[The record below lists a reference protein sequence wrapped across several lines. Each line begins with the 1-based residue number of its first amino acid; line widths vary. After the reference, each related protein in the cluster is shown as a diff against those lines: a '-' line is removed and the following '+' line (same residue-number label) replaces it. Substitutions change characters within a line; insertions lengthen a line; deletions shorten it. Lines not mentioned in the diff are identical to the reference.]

1 MRRSQ
6 TTRSRARLS
15 PLGVFL
21 ALVCLTLSALS
32 PDGLRA
38 SASSGTTFFVTNVN
52 DTGPGSLRQAIID
65 ANSNPGPD
73 TIAFNIAGASR
84 TIKPVVSLPAIT
96 DTVTIDGTTQP
107 GFAGAPVIELNGAN
121 SVSNA
126 LGIGAPGTVV
136 RGLVING
143 FNLGGIGIGSAGSGS
158 RIEGCYIGT
167 DVTGTVAVPNGGPGI
182 SIGSSNNVIGGT
194 TPAARNVISGNGGE
208 GIEIE
213 VFCCTG
219 TTPSANGNVVEGNYI
234 GLNAAGDAAIPNGR
248 EGVFISTSSSEGTVA
263 GNVVGGTEPGAGNV
277 ISGNKFDGLF
287 IGSFQTTGTV
297 VKGNFI
303 GTDATGSLSIPN
315 SGDGLHVDFARNNVI
330 GGSEPG
336 ARNVISGNGINGGG
350 TGRGNG
356 ITLGG
361 SGSVVRGNY
370 VGVNAAGNAPI
381 PNLLHGVS
389 VSGTNQAV
397 GGVGAGEG
405 NTIAFNG
412 EDGIICAGSSSTG
425 NTFRGNSIFSNGGIF
440 TSATIGIDLLGA
452 FGVTPNDAGD
462 SDNGANNLQNFP
474 VLTSVTPVVGGVNV
488 KGTLNSTASTTFAL
502 DFYANSVCDASGNG
516 EGARR
521 FGSADVTTDAGG
533 DASFDVT
540 FPTSLPANQVVTATA
555 TDPAGN
561 TSEFSQCSQTAQAV
575 GSVGF
580 ADSNVTVSEAAG
592 TASFTVNRT
601 GGSAGTITVNYSVV
615 GVTATAGSDFTPTQG
630 TLTFADGET
639 SKNIIVPIINDDL
652 DEPSGE
658 TAKVTLSTSGDLDTL
673 GALSVAT
680 LTIID
685 DDPPPSAS
693 IGDATVTEGD
703 SGTTA
708 ATFTVSLSAASGKTI
723 TFSFA
728 TADGTANAGS
738 DYQSAAG
745 TLTFNPGETSKTV
758 SVPVIG
764 DTAFEP
770 DETFFV
776 NLNNPVNVTLARAQG
791 VGTIVNDDSS
801 VQFAAG
807 AAAVDESA
815 GSVQVMVTRAGVLSG
830 TCSVGY
836 ATSDGTASQ
845 RSDYNLALGTLRF
858 APGEASKVI
867 SVFITDDAL
876 VENPETFNVTLS
888 GPVGCSLGSPSAAVV
903 TINSDDASAGPNP
916 IDGAQ
921 FFVRQHYRDFLN
933 REPDT
938 PGLQFW
944 TSGITSCG
952 ADANCVEVKRINTSA
967 AFFLSIEFQDT
978 GYLVERFYKTAF
990 GDAAGSSTFPN
1001 PHQLAVPVVRLDEF
1015 LRDTQEIGSTP
1026 AQVVVG
1032 VGDWQQQLEANK
1044 NAFALEFVTRQR
1056 FADAFPSSLTADQFV
1071 RQLNANAGG
1080 VLADAD
1086 ITQLDNIF
1094 GGPSVSSNDASK
1106 RAQVVRSVAEN
1117 ALLNANEKN
1126 RAFVLMQ
1133 YFGYLRRNPNDAP
1146 DSDYTGYDFWLQ
1158 KLNQFNG
1165 NFIQAEM
1172 VKAFITSTEYRQRFG
1187 TP

>member
-32 PDGLRA
+32 LNGLRA

-52 DTGPGSLRQAIID
+52 DTGPGSLRQAILD

-84 TIKPVVSLPAIT
+84 TIKPVLSLPAIT

-107 GFAGAPVIELNGAN
+107 GFAGAPVIELSGAN

-143 FNLGGIGIGSAGSGS
+143 FNFGGIGIGSAGSGS
-158 RIEGCYIGT
+158 RVEGCYIGT

-194 TPAARNVISGNGGE
+194 TPAARNVISGNGSE

-219 TTPSANGNVVEGNYI
+219 TTPSANGNVIEGNYI

-263 GNVVGGTEPGAGNV
+263 NHVVGGT
-277 ISGNKFDGLF
+277 
-287 IGSFQTTGTV
+287 
-297 VKGNFI
+297 
-303 GTDATGSLSIPN
+303 
-315 SGDGLHVDFARNNVI
+315 
-330 GGSEPG
+330 EPG
-336 ARNVISGNGINGGG
+336 ARNVISGNGISGGG

-361 SGSVVRGNY
+361 SGNVVRGNY
-370 VGVNAAGNAPI
+370 VGVNAAGNAPLS
-381 PNLLHGVS
+381 NLLHGVA
-389 VSGTNQAV
+389 VIGMNQTV

-412 EDGIICAGSSSTG
+412 EDGIVCGGSTATG
-425 NTFRGNSIFSNGGIF
+425 NTFRGNSIFSNGIF
-440 TSATIGIDLLGA
+440 ISTSATVGIDLLGA

-462 SDNGANNLQNFP
+462 GDTGANNLQNFP
-474 VLTSVTPVVGGVNV
+474 VLTSVTPVGGGVNV

-540 FPTSLPANQVVTATA
+540 FPASLPANQVVTATA

-639 SKNIIVPIINDDL
+639 SKNIIVPIINDNL
-652 DEPSGE
+652 DEPFGE

-680 LTIID
+680 LTIAD
-685 DDPPPSAS
+685 DAPPPSAS
-693 IGDATVTEGD
+693 VGDATVTEGD

-708 ATFTVSLSAASGKTI
+708 ATFTVSLSAPSGKPVTI
-723 TFSFA
+723 SFA
-728 TADGTANAGS
+728 TADATATAGS
-738 DYQSAAG
+738 DYQPTSG
-745 TLTFNPGETSKTV
+745 TL
-758 SVPVIG
+758 
-764 DTAFEP
+764 
-770 DETFFV
+770 
-776 NLNNPVNVTLARAQG
+776 
-791 VGTIVNDDSS
+791 
-801 VQFAAG
+801 
-807 AAAVDESA
+807 
-815 GSVQVMVTRAGVLSG
+815 
-830 TCSVGY
+830 
-836 ATSDGTASQ
+836 
-845 RSDYNLALGTLRF
+845 
-858 APGEASKVI
+858 
-867 SVFITDDAL
+867 
-876 VENPETFNVTLS
+876 
-888 GPVGCSLGSPSAAVV
+888 
-903 TINSDDASAGPNP
+903 
-916 IDGAQ
+916 
-921 FFVRQHYRDFLN
+921 
-933 REPDT
+933 
-938 PGLQFW
+938 
-944 TSGITSCG
+944 
-952 ADANCVEVKRINTSA
+952 
-967 AFFLSIEFQDT
+967 
-978 GYLVERFYKTAF
+978 
-990 GDAAGSSTFPN
+990 
-1001 PHQLAVPVVRLDEF
+1001 
-1015 LRDTQEIGSTP
+1015 
-1026 AQVVVG
+1026 
-1032 VGDWQQQLEANK
+1032 
-1044 NAFALEFVTRQR
+1044 
-1056 FADAFPSSLTADQFV
+1056 
-1071 RQLNANAGG
+1071 
-1080 VLADAD
+1080 
-1086 ITQLDNIF
+1086 
-1094 GGPSVSSNDASK
+1094 
-1106 RAQVVRSVAEN
+1106 
-1117 ALLNANEKN
+1117 
-1126 RAFVLMQ
+1126 
-1133 YFGYLRRNPNDAP
+1133 
-1146 DSDYTGYDFWLQ
+1146 
-1158 KLNQFNG
+1158 
-1165 NFIQAEM
+1165 
-1172 VKAFITSTEYRQRFG
+1172 
-1187 TP
+1187 

>member
-1 MRRSQ
+1 
-6 TTRSRARLS
+6 
-15 PLGVFL
+15 VFL

-32 PDGLRA
+32 LNGLRA

-52 DTGPGSLRQAIID
+52 DTGPGSLRQAILD

-84 TIKPVVSLPAIT
+84 TIKPVLSLPAIT

-107 GFAGAPVIELNGAN
+107 GFAGAPVIELSGAN

-143 FNLGGIGIGSAGSGS
+143 FNFGGIGIGSAGSGS
-158 RIEGCYIGT
+158 RVEGCYIGT

-194 TPAARNVISGNGGE
+194 TPAARNVISGNGSE

-219 TTPSANGNVVEGNYI
+219 TTPSANGNVIEGNYI

-263 GNVVGGTEPGAGNV
+263 NNVVGGTEPGAGNV

-315 SGDGLHVDFARNNVI
+315 SGDGLRVDLARNNVV

-336 ARNVISGNGINGGG
+336 ARNVISGNGISGGG

-361 SGSVVRGNY
+361 SGNVVRGNY
-370 VGVNAAGNAPI
+370 VGVNAAGNAPLS
-381 PNLLHGVS
+381 NLLHGVA
-389 VSGTNQAV
+389 VIGMNQTV

-412 EDGIICAGSSSTG
+412 EDGIVCGGSTATG
-425 NTFRGNSIFSNGGIF
+425 NTFRGNSIFSNGIF
-440 TSATIGIDLLGA
+440 ISTSATVGIDLLGA

-462 SDNGANNLQNFP
+462 GDTGANNLQNFP
-474 VLTSVTPVVGGVNV
+474 VLTSVTPVGGGVNV

-540 FPTSLPANQVVTATA
+540 FPASLPANQVVTATA

-639 SKNIIVPIINDDL
+639 SKNIIVPIINDNL
-652 DEPSGE
+652 DEPFGE

-680 LTIID
+680 LTIAD

-693 IGDATVTEGD
+693 VGDATVTEGD

-708 ATFTVSLSAASGKTI
+708 ATFTVSLSAPSGKPVTI
-723 TFSFA
+723 SFA
-728 TADGTANAGS
+728 TADATATAGS
-738 DYQSAAG
+738 DYQPTSG
-745 TLTFNPGETSKTV
+745 TLTFNPGETTKTV
-758 SVPVIG
+758 AVPIVG
-764 DTAFEP
+764 DTTFEP

-776 NLNNPVNVTLARAQG
+776 NLSNPVNATLARAQG
-791 VGTIVNDDSS
+791 VGTITNDDSS
-801 VQFAAG
+801 VQFG
-807 AAAVDESA
+807 ASAMAVDESA
-815 GSVQVMVTRAGVLSG
+815 GSVQVAVTRSGVLSG
-830 TCSVGY
+830 VCAVDYT
-836 ATSDGTASQ
+836 TSDGTASQ

-867 SVFITDDAL
+867 NVFITDDAL
-876 VENPETFNVTLS
+876 VEGPETFNITLNN
-888 GPVGCSLGSPSAAVV
+888 PVGCSLGSPSAAVV

-916 IDGAQ
+916 IEGAQ

-933 REPDT
+933 RDPDAA
-938 PGLQFW
+938 GLQFW

-952 ADANCVEVKRINTSA
+952 ADSRCVEVKRINTSA
-967 AFFLSIEFQDT
+967 AFFLSIEFQET
-978 GYLVERFYKTAF
+978 GYLVERMYKAAF
-990 GDAAGSSTFPN
+990 GDAAGSSTLGGA
-1001 PHQLAVPVVRLDEF
+1001 HTLAVPVVRLSEF

-1026 AQVVVG
+1026 AQVIVG
-1032 VGDWQQQLEANK
+1032 QGNWQQQLEDNK
-1044 NAFALEFVTRQR
+1044 QAFALEFVQRQR
-1056 FADAFPSSLTADQFV
+1056 FADAFPSSLSADQFV
-1071 RQLNANAGG
+1071 RRLNANAGG
-1080 VLADAD
+1080 VLAEAD
-1086 ITQLDNIF
+1086 ITQLDALF
-1094 GGPSVSSNDASK
+1094 GGPSAPSDDAAK
-1106 RAQVVRSVAEN
+1106 RAQAIRAVAEN
-1117 ALLNANEKN
+1117 AVLNANERN

-1133 YFGYLRRNPNDAP
+1133 YFGYLRRNPDNAP

-1165 NFIQAEM
+1165 NFVQAEM